1 VIIRKELSGQW
12 PFWLA
17 VTMRIVDLA
26 TRPDLAEAALNLG
39 DVGGE
44 FIYRGSSGRM
54 ITLERFQRHWA
65 EYFLIAL
72 EDDVPIARALAV
84 PLAFPATDRPEL
96 PDHGWDEAI
105 QWAAQDK
112 MDGRAPNAL
121 CALEV
126 VIDPRH
132 RGRGLS
138 APMLKALKARAA
150 ETGLSRLIVSVRP
163 IGKEAEPDVPMI
175 NYANRRREDGLFAD
189 RWLRT
194 HERLGARMIKIC
206 PFAVTISGSLADWRE
221 WTGVKLTNG
230 DNEFPGG
237 IAPIVASVE
246 RDYGVY
252 VEPNVWMEHPM

>member
-1 VIIRKELSGQW
+1 MSLSDHRT
-12 PFWLA
+12 FRLA
-17 VTMRIVDLA
+17 VRMEIVDLGS
-26 TRPDLAEAALNLG
+26 RPDLADAALNLG

-44 FIYRGSSGRM
+44 FIYRGSSGKM
-54 ITLERFQRHWA
+54 ITLERFRRHWA
-65 EYFLIAL
+65 RYFLIAI
-72 EDDVPIARALAV
+72 EDDVPIARALSV
-84 PLAFPATDRPEL
+84 PLAYPADDRAEL

-126 VIDPRH
+126 VIDPAH

-138 APMLKALKARAA
+138 APMLKALKDRAA
-150 ETGLSRLIVSVRP
+150 ETGLEKLIVSVRP
-163 IGKEAEPDVPMI
+163 IGKEQEPDVPMPE
-175 NYANRRREDGLFAD
+175 YATRRRDDGLFAD

-206 PFAVTISGSLADWRE
+206 PFAVTISGSLEDWRE
-221 WTGVKLTNG
+221 WTGVKLVDG
-230 DNEFPGG
+230 DNTFPGG